1 VKVFKER
8 KKNVNNMTKR
18 AVFIRVIGLIGLA
31 IGIFAMS
38 PYNELGPYHHVIGG
52 GLPFALLLCGFG
64 ILFTLL
70 GPRLAPAR
78 RIGLQKP

>member
-1 VKVFKER
+1 MFKER
-8 KKNVNNMTKR
+8 KKNVDNMTKR
-18 AVFIRVIGLIGLA
+18 AVFIRVMGVIGLA

-38 PYNELGPYHHVIGG
+38 PFNEIGPYARVIGG

-64 ILFTLL
+64 VVFILLS
-70 GPRLAPAR
+70 PKLAPVR